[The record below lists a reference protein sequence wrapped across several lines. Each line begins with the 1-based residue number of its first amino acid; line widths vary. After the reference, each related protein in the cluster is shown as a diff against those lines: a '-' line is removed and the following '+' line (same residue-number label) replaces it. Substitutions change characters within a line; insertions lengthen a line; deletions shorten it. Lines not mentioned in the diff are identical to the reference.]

1 MEIRASKK
9 NSLDATDRDLLNS
22 FRQIIRPKRGGCPFA
37 HESLFSAEVAPKR
50 LFIFQGGSA
59 MLVLSRRIG
68 EQIVIDN
75 DIIVTVAAV
84 QGSRVRIG
92 ITAPDRVRIDR
103 EELRQRDFSKPWRQ
117 RPPVG
122 KSKVASFSAAG

>member
-1 MEIRASKK
+1 
-9 NSLDATDRDLLNS
+9 
-22 FRQIIRPKRGGCPFA
+22 
-37 HESLFSAEVAPKR
+37 
-50 LFIFQGGSA
+50 

-84 QGSRVRIG
+84 QGNRVRIG
-92 ITAPDRVRIDR
+92 ITAPERVRIDR
-103 EELRQRDFSKPWRQ
+103 EELRHRPMEFSKPWRQ

-122 KSKVASFSAAG
+122 KSKVTNFSAAG